1 MLTITAAFAALGSP
15 TGLETIFLI
24 DIKHRIAGRASAL
37 TGTSTSWTREVERRV
52 MWNGELC
59 PGERKKQ
66 MLETG
71 FKGFKMNRKCLSLG
85 NKFKSSFDC
94 NAVEKI

>member
-1 MLTITAAFAALGSP
+1 MLMITAAFAALGSP

-24 DIKHRIAGRASAL
+24 DIKHKIAGPASAL
-37 TGTSTSWTREVERRV
+37 TGTSTSWTREVERKV

-59 PGERKKQ
+59 PGENKKQ

-71 FKGFKMNRKCLSLG
+71 FKGFKIALK
-85 NKFKSSFDC
+85 
-94 NAVEKI
+94 

>member
-24 DIKHRIAGRASAL
+24 DVKHKVAGRASAL
-37 TGTSTSWTREVERRV
+37 TGTSTSWTREVERKA

-59 PGERKKQ
+59 PGEEKK
-66 MLETG
+66 TDAG
-71 FKGFKMNRKCLSLG
+71 NR
-85 NKFKSSFDC
+85 FQRF
-94 NAVEKI
+94 